1 MLPGFLR
8 TLSARIVLGF
18 AALIL
23 TFGITTVWQVIY
35 MDEVGAE
42 IAVIRTGY
50 LQLAFKTKE
59 LDRKQEDLRSY
70 LADDL
75 VTEPGARRVEIRLR
89 AFRASRDKILGEAL
103 GVVDK
108 LADVPERH
116 VDEIA
121 ETRAGLQALRA
132 AIGEQAD
139 LYKALL
145 AAPPLERRADAALA
159 DPAAAEA
166 GAAALAELR
175 TAELRIAGRAKE
187 LAQHQERKVIRIAS
201 LLEYNEERLRLL
213 TVYTGVTAIIF
224 GLLVTVWATL
234 NLRPLRRVRDGA
246 RRIAAGD
253 YGSRIAEDGPSEVA
267 DLAREFNV
275 MGHAVEEREREL
287 VRSERL
293 AAVGKMAAMIT
304 HEVRNPLSSIGLNTE
319 LLEEE
324 LGQLEGASEARA
336 LCRAITREVDRLA
349 AITEEYLAF
358 ARLPKPRLAA
368 EQVNAIAE
376 SLGTFVREDLASR
389 GVSLALDLA
398 GDLPRAMVDEA
409 QIRQSLLNLVR
420 NGAEAVASHG
430 GGTVTI
436 ATRRGGPGR
445 VEVEV
450 RDTGPGIAADALP
463 RLFDPFFSTKEG
475 GTGLGLALTHH
486 IVRDHG
492 GEIRVA
498 PGLGT
503 GAAFVVSLPAA

>member
-1 MLPGFLR
+1 MLPAFVR
-8 TLSARIVLGF
+8 TLSARIVLGY

-23 TFGITTVWQVIY
+23 TFGITMAWIVSY
-35 MDEVGAE
+35 MDEVGIE

-75 VTEPGARRVEIRLR
+75 ITEPSPRRVEYRLR
-89 AFRASRDKILGEAL
+89 GFRASRDKILGEAL
-103 GVVDK
+103 AVIDGLDN
-108 LADVPERH
+108 LRDRH
-116 VDEIA
+116 IRNLA
-121 ETRAGLQALRA
+121 ETRADLESIRA
-132 AIGEQAD
+132 SIAEQAT
-139 LYKALL
+139 LYTRLL
-145 AAPPLERRADAALA
+145 AAPPLERRADGPTA
-159 DPAAAEA
+159 DPAALEA
-166 GAAALAELR
+166 SLDALTALR
-175 TAELRIAGRAKE
+175 TAELRIRNRAQQ
-187 LAQHQERKVIRIAS
+187 LAQHHEWMVVRIANN
-201 LLEYNEERLRLL
+201 LEQNEERLRSY
-213 TVYTGVTAIIF
+213 TMYTGVIATIL
-224 GLLVTVWATL
+224 GLLVTVWATV
-234 NLRPLRRVRDGA
+234 NLRSLRRLRDAA

-253 YGSRIAEDGPSEVA
+253 YGSRIPDDGPAEVA
-267 DLAREFNV
+267 DLAREFNA

-324 LGQLEGASEARA
+324 LSHVDGAVEAGA

-368 EQVNAIAE
+368 EQVNAIVE
-376 SLGTFVREDLASR
+376 SLASFVRDDLASR
-389 GVSLALDLA
+389 AVALDLELA
-398 GDLPRAMVDEA
+398 DDLPRAMVDEG

-420 NGAEAVASHG
+420 NAAEAVAGEG
-430 GGTVTI
+430 GGCVTI
-436 ATRRGGPGR
+436 TTRRGTSGR

-450 RDTGPGIAADALP
+450 RDDGPGIAEDALP
-463 RLFDPFFSTKEG
+463 RVFDPFFSTKEG

-492 GEIRVA
+492 GEIRVTSQV
-498 PGLGT
+498 GE
-503 GAAFVVSLPAA
+503 GATFVVALPVA